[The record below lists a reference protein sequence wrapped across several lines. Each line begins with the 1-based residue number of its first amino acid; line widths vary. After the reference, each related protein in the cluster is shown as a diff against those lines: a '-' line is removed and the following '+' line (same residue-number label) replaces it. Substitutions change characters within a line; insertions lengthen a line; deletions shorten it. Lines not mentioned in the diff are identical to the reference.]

1 MSTSCS
7 SFPLPLP
14 ASMRCTAA
22 LCRDHKGSGL
32 SLMVELLAGALVG
45 GAVQDKKQSR
55 NWGCLVAAVDPAC
68 FGSPEEFA
76 ARVRQTIARV
86 KDARREAGAHEILI
100 PGERGYREAG
110 AAIQGPRHNTLVLC
124 SNMAKTFLS

>member
-1 MSTSCS
+1 
-7 SFPLPLP
+7 
-14 ASMRCTAA
+14 MRCTAA

-32 SLMVELLAGALVG
+32 ALMVELLAGALVG
-45 GAVQDKKQSR
+45 GAVQEKQHSR

-76 ARVRQTIARV
+76 TRVCQTLAGV
-86 KDARREAGAHEILI
+86 KGARREAGVHEILI

-110 AAIQGPRHNTLVLC
+110 AAI
-124 SNMAKTFLS
+124 